1 MVGFSSNREA
11 RINLEDAIFD
21 NEALAMLTGNAMVT
35 GAQEIYWNE
44 VLTLDDSFQAML
56 SHDPVLEDG
65 ALISV
70 YNVLADGTNGTE
82 LDLDY
87 DYTLGASGN
96 RQITCSGNSEGDNI
110 RVYYNATTD
119 DTAATVSV
127 TSDSF
132 GGSFKVVLDVL
143 IRDEYTKEDFVGQ
156 LIIPN
161 GKFED
166 NFEMSLN

>member
-44 VLTLDDSFQAML
+44 VLTLDASLQGEL
-56 SHDPVLEDG
+56 SHDPVGDV
-65 ALISV
+65 LISV
-70 YNVLADGTNGTE
+70 YEVNADGTNGDE
-82 LDLDY
+82 LILTT
-87 DYTLGASGN
+87 DYTLLG
-96 RQITCSGNSEGDNI
+96 RDITCSGHYDGDMI
-110 RVYYNATTD
+110 RVYYNAMTD
-119 DTAATVSV
+119 ATAKTVSV
-127 TSDSF
+127 TSSAF

-156 LIIPN
+156 LIVPN